1 MKITKALI
9 SEMIKSELDER
20 CQKGYKTHPT
30 RKTKQMFGRTYRNC
44 IKAEGNIADYPV
56 DDYDALTDDEIIARA
71 EDAGFDEM
79 VRHGLE
85 SEELRAEV
93 IELLK
98 MTDMED
104 GSLMENNRD
113 DAIAAAMANIE
124 KRYGKDAVIKTDN
137 VSRSYIK
144 FITRNLEFR
153 DLLLDLWDDMV
164 SGVPM
169 KDIVATAEESL
180 GYKRDKS
187 PFAPMP
193 TVGSEE
199 EYLFSILSGIKFHAR
214 RIRSGVNYP
223 TREQIDNAVEEIVG
237 RARQK
242 SQDRQAAADKE
253 KARVAALSPEER
265 KAEQDAAQAE
275 FARKMSSGYYGK
287 LD

>member
-1 MKITKALI
+1 MKITKKLI
-9 SEMIKSELDER
+9 SEMIKDELDER
-20 CQKGYKTHPT
+20 CQKGYKTHDT

-44 IKAEGNIADYPV
+44 VKAEGNIADYRV
-56 DDYDALTDDEIIARA
+56 DDYSALTDDEIIFRA
-71 EDAGFDEM
+71 ENAGFEDM

-85 SEELRAEV
+85 NEDLRAEV

-98 MTDMED
+98 MADMED

-113 DAIAAAMANIE
+113 DAIARAIANIE
-124 KRYGKDAVIKTDN
+124 KEYGKGAIIKTDN
-137 VSRSYIK
+137 VSKSYIK

-153 DLLLDLWDDMV
+153 DLLLDLWDDMI
-164 SGVPM
+164 SGIPVR
-169 KDIVATAEESL
+169 DIVATAEESL
-180 GYKRDKS
+180 GYKRDNS

-199 EYLFSILSGIKFHAR
+199 DYLFGILSGIKFHAR
-214 RIRSGVNYP
+214 RIRSGVKYP

-242 SQDRQAAADKE
+242 SQDRQTAADKE
-253 KARVAALSPEER
+253 AARRAALSPEER
-265 KAEQDAAQAE
+265 KAEKDAAQAE

>member
-1 MKITKALI
+1 
-9 SEMIKSELDER
+9 MIKSELDER

-44 IKAEGNIADYPV
+44 IKAEGNMADYPV

-71 EDAGFDEM
+71 EAAGFDEM

-98 MTDMED
+98 MADMED

-113 DAIAAAMANIE
+113 DAIAAAMANIK
-124 KRYGKDAVIKTDN
+124 KRYGKDAIIKTDN
-137 VSRSYIK
+137 VSKSYIK

-153 DLLLDLWDDMV
+153 DLLLDLWDDMI
-164 SGVPM
+164 SGIPAR
-169 KDIVATAEESL
+169 DIVATAEESL
-180 GYKRDKS
+180 GYKRDDNL
-187 PFAPMP
+187 FAPMP

-199 EYLFSILSGIKFHAR
+199 DYLFGILSGIKFHAR
-214 RIRSGVNYP
+214 RIRSGVKYP
-223 TREQIDNAVEEIVG
+223 TREQIDDAVEEIVG